1 MNSFISRLANIK
13 EQWFQDNFPGATLNH
28 GPDRTVVV
36 LHTTEGFSWP
46 TYNGGSTAPN
56 LTGLP
61 PLFNMKKGI
70 RIRKGKWRQHFPL
83 NKSSRALANKSG
95 GVETNTLNAIQL
107 ELIGTCDPANAK
119 SWGGKGVYWAG
130 KDYVYWP
137 KATKVQLNFVARML
151 ADIHEQTG
159 LRLLTEVKWAAYPG
173 SYGEK
178 NPNRLTFAQWRKTVG
193 VVGHQHVPENS
204 HGDPGDINITY
215 ILRRARSIAERR
227 SALP

>member
-1 MNSFISRLANIK
+1 MNSFISRLADVK
-13 EQWFQDNFPGATLNH
+13 TQWFQDNFPGATLNH
-28 GPDRTVVV
+28 GPERTVVV
-36 LHTTEGFSWP
+36 LHTTEGFGWP
-46 TYNGGSTAPN
+46 PYGGGATAPN

-61 PLFNMKKGI
+61 PLFSVKKGI

-83 NKSSRALANKSG
+83 NKSSRALANASG

-107 ELIGTCDPANAK
+107 ELIGTCDPANAV
-119 SWGGKGVYWAG
+119 SWGGKKQYWAG

-159 LRLLTEVKWAAYPG
+159 LRLQTEVAFKAYPG
-173 SYGEK
+173 SYGV
-178 NPNRLTFAQWRKTVG
+178 NNSNRLSHPAWRKVTG

-204 HGDPGDINITY
+204 HGDPGNIDIKY

>member
-1 MNSFISRLANIK
+1 MLSRLADVK
-13 EQWFQDNFPGATLNH
+13 TQWFQDRYPGATLNH
-28 GPDRTVVV
+28 GPERTVVV

-61 PLFNMKKGI
+61 PI
-70 RIRKGKWRQHFPL
+70 RLRRGKWRQHFPL

-95 GVETNTLNAIQL
+95 GVETNTLNAIQI
-107 ELIGTCDPANAK
+107 ELIGTCDPK
-119 SWGGKGVYWAG
+119 HRVSWDGKGVYKAG

-137 KATKVQLNFVARML
+137 EATKRQRNFVARML
-151 ADIHEQTG
+151 ADISEQTG
-159 LRLLTEVKWAAYPG
+159 MRLTTSVIWKAYPG

-178 NPNRLTFAQWRKTVG
+178 NPNRLTFAEWRNTVG

-204 HGDPGDINITY
+204 HGDPGNINIFY
-215 ILRRARSIAERR
+215 MLDKARSIKERR
-227 SALP
+227 GRRP